1 MKSLGQTAAH
11 GPPPPPER
19 QPMPMPAYNPPTP
32 IDTLHNTINNSS
44 ILKSVDQKLKSLQH
58 NPTVQKGDAAI
69 EKIRQTM
76 GHGIDSASD
85 KILDTVLTPQQKAD
99 MAKRK
104 SEKERSTMEL
114 DEDNKE
120 VRQPIL
126 IEREHPNTPKQ
137 GQVMNPKL
145 SDKILVIAK
154 WLEAQDNELLV
165 EASEEHL
172 DSLALSLVQASDI
185 LKEVAEEIK
194 ATEPSTPTLITS
206 ESLEEMAAIAASFDE
221 SGDPLLEK
229 QAAVL
234 DEILMT
240 LSTPKD
246 YHFNFKK
253 AEDDKID
260 ILKKKYK
267 EPKEELDENIGVKE
281 ALDALKKSPTFKTYR
296 PMEASLSA
304 RTCFD
309 HPGAQM
315 ARIAEGTWQ
324 CSLDHKIYNYDT
336 GFTTLHGDKIGGG
349 SVNEQTPKYHEE
361 GHQMFDHRDA
371 RLGIYRE

>member
-1 MKSLGQTAAH
+1 MKSQGQAVS
-11 GPPPPPER
+11 
-19 QPMPMPAYNPPTP
+19 PTHK
-32 IDTLHNTINNSS
+32 IKQVINDNSTVQS
-44 ILKSVDQKLKSLQH
+44 IDQKLKNLQN
-58 NPTVQKGDAAI
+58 NPTIQKGDAAI

-76 GHGIDSASD
+76 SDGIDAASN

-104 SEKERSTMEL
+104 LEQNKSVMEL
-114 DEDNKE
+114 DEQNKE
-120 VRQPIL
+120 IRQPIS
-126 IEREHPNTPKQ
+126 ITRDTPKQ
-137 GQVMNPKL
+137 GALSKSRMTMNSKL
-145 SDKILVIAK
+145 SEKILVIAR

-185 LKEVAEEIK
+185 LKEVAEEIQ
-194 ATEPSTPTLITS
+194 ATEPAMPTLVTP

-246 YHFNFKK
+246 YTFNFKK

-260 ILKKKYK
+260 VLKKKYK

-281 ALDALKKSPTFKTYR
+281 ALDALKKSPTFKEYR
-296 PMEASLSA
+296 PMEASLSS

-315 ARIAEGTWQ
+315 ARIAEGMWQ
-324 CSLDHKIYNYDT
+324 CSLDHKVYNYET
-336 GFTTLHGDKIGGG
+336 GFTTLHGDKVGGG
-349 SVNEQTPKYHEE
+349 SVSEQTPKYQEE
-361 GHQMFDHRDA
+361 GHQMFDHRDS